1 MRRSLFLRCGCGFGF
16 RRRRR
21 WSNGGDFVLLDE
33 YISIVGFDFEHVLF
47 VGHDHA
53 VEFFPVFQADFVG
66 ARRVSQG
73 CERQN
78 CRRKEKGAALGG
90 DTHRKSI
97 PPAKAA
103 RNFYAPGGVR
113 RATSASSVRMRLT
126 RRPSSWSA
134 ARRRARNGSGNCALV
149 CWSASASAT
158 LGRWAGGVMLAR
170 GEAFAVKSGVAAQA
184 AAHAVHFA
192 VQIG

>member
-126 RRPSSWSA
+126 RRPSSWSE
-134 ARRRARNGSGNCALV
+134 RSEEHTSELQSRQYLV
-149 CWSASASAT
+149 C
-158 LGRWAGGVMLAR
+158 
-170 GEAFAVKSGVAAQA
+170 
-184 AAHAVHFA
+184 
-192 VQIG
+192 